1 LYSSAA
7 HLRAI
12 ERRTADVR
20 ALEQVRNI
28 SNPKREAAARVD
40 SLPTRP
46 IAKFGSMPRLFEQL
60 QFGQRMARA
69 QCTDVCRADCS
80 LFFGMLQFRNKSN
93 GNCLSFF
100 KAGTSAPK
108 LRLFRVAS
116 RRAELIGARH

>member
-20 ALEQVRNI
+20 ALEQVGKSATPN
-28 SNPKREAAARVD
+28 SEGAARID

-60 QFGQRMARA
+60 QFDQRMARA
-69 QCTDVCRADCS
+69 KCTDECRADCS

-100 KAGTSAPK
+100 KVGTSAPK
-108 LRLFRVAS
+108 WRLFQMAS